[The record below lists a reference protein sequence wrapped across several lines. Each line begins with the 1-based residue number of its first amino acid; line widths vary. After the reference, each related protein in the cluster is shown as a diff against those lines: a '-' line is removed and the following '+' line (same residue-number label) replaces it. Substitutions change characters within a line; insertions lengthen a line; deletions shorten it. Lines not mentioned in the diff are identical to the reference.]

1 MSALISIIVA
11 LVIIFIIF
19 KVATGIIKTIG
30 IIFVIAVVLA
40 YMYFSGGGL

>member
-19 KVATGIIKTIG
+19 KVATGIIKTFG
-30 IIFVIAVVLA
+30 IIIVIAAVLA